1 MGGVTKIHSHLEST
15 NIFWSSSFVGQIV
28 LFLCSHYENSIRLL
42 SNVELVKENVV
53 TLYRMKWLWRYVR
66 KLAGNSIIMS
76 FFRFLWLCDICVI
89 CQLLRMF
96 VIIMILFFVLNKY
109 LLLISFEFVI
119 LNSFSFKG
127 LQIIYVSH
135 NTNLDS
141 SLNKSKI

>member
-1 MGGVTKIHSHLEST
+1 
-15 NIFWSSSFVGQIV
+15 
-28 LFLCSHYENSIRLL
+28 
-42 SNVELVKENVV
+42 
-53 TLYRMKWLWRYVR
+53 
-66 KLAGNSIIMS
+66 
-76 FFRFLWLCDICVI
+76 
-89 CQLLRMF
+89 MF
-96 VIIMILFFVLNKY
+96 VIIMISFFVLNKY

>member
-96 VIIMILFFVLNKY
+96 VIIMILLFVLNKY